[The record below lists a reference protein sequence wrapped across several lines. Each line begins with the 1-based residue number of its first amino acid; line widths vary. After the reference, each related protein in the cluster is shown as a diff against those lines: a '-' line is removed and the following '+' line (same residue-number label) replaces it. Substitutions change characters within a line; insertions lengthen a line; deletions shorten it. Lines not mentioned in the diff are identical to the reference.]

1 MVKVL
6 RRVLESVAVH
16 AEESLPCECCGILLA
31 QGKDLSA
38 VSCALPAENT
48 DRERPQQR
56 YSLGHKAHI
65 RAVQIEAS
73 DNARIVGYYHS
84 HPDGG
89 TRPSLQDM
97 KQALAGVTYLII
109 GIHQRSVEYAA
120 WWLVGNDFVREPLEV
135 IE

>member
-38 VSCALPAENT
+38 VSCALTAKNT
-48 DRERPQQR
+48 DREWPQQR
-56 YSLGHKAHI
+56 YSLGHQAHL
-65 RAVQIEAS
+65 RAVEREAS
-73 DNARIVGYYHS
+73 SDNRIVGYYHS

-89 TRPSLQDM
+89 TQPSRCDTT
-97 KQALAGVTYLII
+97 QAVVGVIYLIM
-109 GIHQRSVEYAA
+109 GSGGRSIEWAA
-120 WWLVGNDFVREPLEV
+120 WRLVGNHFVRESLEV